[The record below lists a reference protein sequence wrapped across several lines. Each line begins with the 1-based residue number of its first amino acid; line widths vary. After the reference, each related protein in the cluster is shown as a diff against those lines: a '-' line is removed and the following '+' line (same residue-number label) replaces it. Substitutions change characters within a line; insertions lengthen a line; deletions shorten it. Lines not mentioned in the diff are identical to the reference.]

1 MLETEVI
8 NPGVQDGV
16 VDDPGVDTVLP
27 REPPPDVDRETLVEE
42 VVLFLGLNHL
52 GSFLP
57 EFEDGVHHINSST
70 ASLYLLSQREEGKV
84 GSCKVTSCF
93 NPIILFYCNQF
104 MLLRNSRF
112 FIEPSE

>member
-1 MLETEVI
+1 MFETEVI

-57 EFEDGVHHINSST
+57 EFEDGLHHVDSST
-70 ASLYLLSQREEGKV
+70 AGLDLLCEREKGQV
-84 GSCKVTSCF
+84 GSCQVT
-93 NPIILFYCNQF
+93 
-104 MLLRNSRF
+104 
-112 FIEPSE
+112 